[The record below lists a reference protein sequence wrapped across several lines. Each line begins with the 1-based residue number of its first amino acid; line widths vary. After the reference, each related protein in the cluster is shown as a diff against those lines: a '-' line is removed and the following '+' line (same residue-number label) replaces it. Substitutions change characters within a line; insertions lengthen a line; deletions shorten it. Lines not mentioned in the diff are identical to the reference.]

1 MRPTAFRSGL
11 AALAVFALFVVTAIV
26 GPLFVR
32 NYIFGYVLAGILL
45 EIAYLTIHFL
55 LNVLFA
61 NKPNVART
69 VSRSLAVVVALPE
82 TLIIAVLTILILQSL
97 AVVVDAPSLIF
108 TGVVVLTIVVPT
120 LLLWSY
126 AIGLLRRRV

>member
-1 MRPTAFRSGL
+1 L
-11 AALAVFALFVVTAIV
+11 LYFALLVVTAIV

-61 NKPNVART
+61 KQTER
-69 VSRSLAVVVALPE
+69 
-82 TLIIAVLTILILQSL
+82 
-97 AVVVDAPSLIF
+97 
-108 TGVVVLTIVVPT
+108 
-120 LLLWSY
+120 
-126 AIGLLRRRV
+126 LREP